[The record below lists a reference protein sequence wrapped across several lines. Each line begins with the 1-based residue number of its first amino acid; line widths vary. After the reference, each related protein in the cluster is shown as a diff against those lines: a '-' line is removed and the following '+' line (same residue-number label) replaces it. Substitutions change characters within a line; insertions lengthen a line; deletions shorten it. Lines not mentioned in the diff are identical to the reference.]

1 MQFFTSKTILYAR
14 VVFFFFLF
22 YFAAVNPGYLLGS
35 HFLLLLGQAMEL
47 PMILPVIETDGDS
60 VFYGIISLLFGLQA
74 VGDLIP
80 LLAENV
86 DYFETIV
93 PTRLTIFFFLAAYA
107 YISKSLTF
115 GNNAVFVYSFFEV
128 WFNFLI
134 FNNLRDE
141 KFYRLKHFVEK
152 HGDQIQPS
160 ADVIVES

>member
-14 VVFFFFLF
+14 VVFLF
-22 YFAAVNPGYLLGS
+22 TICYFAAVNPGYLLGS

-93 PTRLTIFFFLAAYA
+93 PTRQQCGVCILVIR
-107 YISKSLTF
+107 SLVQLF
-115 GNNAVFVYSFFEV
+115 DFQQFA
-128 WFNFLI
+128 
-134 FNNLRDE
+134 
-141 KFYRLKHFVEK
+141 
-152 HGDQIQPS
+152 
-160 ADVIVES
+160 